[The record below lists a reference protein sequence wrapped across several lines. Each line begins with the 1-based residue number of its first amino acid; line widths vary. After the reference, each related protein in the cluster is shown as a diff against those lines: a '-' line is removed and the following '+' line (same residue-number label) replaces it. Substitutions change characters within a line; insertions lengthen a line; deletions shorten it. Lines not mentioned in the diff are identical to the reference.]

1 MRGINKWSYSPY
13 RPFFVEVGDIYI
25 NRVCPYED
33 SFHIEWN
40 ALEGENAQGYT
51 VYYRKRDC
59 GDFINAGSTDET
71 EFDVCE
77 LVEDYEYEVYVQ
89 VGEKKSRTRLLRTG
103 KAVGTIVNYVHP
115 EDKVYSFSGYY
126 LCSPSLVRHS
136 DGYLLASMDLYAG
149 RYPKNLTLIYRSDDE
164 GKTWHYVSE
173 LYPCFHGKMFMHKG
187 ELYMLAE
194 SKELGDL
201 LIGKSLDGGKTFGM
215 PTIIL
220 RGSNCDREPGVHKNP
235 QNIVHYKGRI
245 YETLEW
251 GCGDA
256 GYFAPMVMS
265 CDENEDLLNAEN
277 WRLSEPIKYDRTW
290 ENLPDGLSSGN
301 IEGTLTIFPDGNL
314 YNVMRY
320 DMSRLTPDRGLILAY
335 RVNDS
340 DPDAPLETPPHPIK
354 FPANSAKF
362 MIKKDDV
369 TNRYYTIACRVTDEM
384 KFWQRNLLSLMVS
397 DDMEKWDVVCDL
409 YDFRD
414 KDPWYTGMQYVDF
427 IIEGDDIIYLSR
439 TAMNKPHN
447 YHDSNY
453 STFHR
458 IKNFREI

>member
-1 MRGINKWSYSPY
+1 M
-13 RPFFVEVGDIYI
+13 
-25 NRVCPYED
+25 
-33 SFHIEWN
+33 
-40 ALEGENAQGYT
+40 
-51 VYYRKRDC
+51 
-59 GDFINAGSTDET
+59 
-71 EFDVCE
+71 
-77 LVEDYEYEVYVQ
+77 
-89 VGEKKSRTRLLRTG
+89 
-103 KAVGTIVNYVHP
+103 
-115 EDKVYSFSGYY
+115 
-126 LCSPSLVRHS
+126 
-136 DGYLLASMDLYAG
+136 
-149 RYPKNLTLIYRSDDE
+149 
-164 GKTWHYVSE
+164 
-173 LYPCFHGKMFMHKG
+173 
-187 ELYMLAE
+187 
-194 SKELGDL
+194 
-201 LIGKSLDGGKTFGM
+201 
-215 PTIIL
+215 
-220 RGSNCDREPGVHKNP
+220 
-235 QNIVHYKGRI
+235 HYKGRI

-256 GYFAPMVMS
+256 GFFAPMVMS

-277 WRLSEPIKYDRTW
+277 WHFSEPIKYDRGW
-290 ENLPDGLSSGN
+290 KNIPDGLSSGN
-301 IEGTLTIFPDGNL
+301 IEGTLVIFPDGKL

-340 DPDAPLETPPHPIK
+340 DPNAPLEAPPHPIN

-369 TNRYYTIACRVTDEM
+369 TNKYYTIASRVTDEM

-414 KDPWYTGMQYVDF
+414 KDPMYTGMQYVDF
-427 IIEGDDIIYLSR
+427 IIEGDDIIYLSG

-458 IKNFREI
+458 IKKFREI